1 MTTKPLRIMLIEDDL
16 TFSKLVHF
24 HLISFN
30 QDLTSEQI
38 QQVSSI
44 SEFEEALL
52 FFYPE
57 IILLD
62 LNLPDS
68 NGLDTFLKVKNKCP
82 HSAIIILSG
91 SDEEELSAKIA
102 KYGAQDYLIKSE
114 VSGRYLKKAIDYCLE
129 RMRHQQ
135 QLEQSEKKFRESFE
149 NSPVPMFTAL
159 GTELVIQ
166 LTNNAFNRLYEGVLA
181 DFFGQKLH
189 KYNTQ
194 NENFFSLEHESVND
208 TKNLCQVTNAGKMIR
223 VELIA
228 NKLNTDRDLFICS
241 IIDKTEELR
250 FQEEKMKIINEA
262 QENEKQNIAREIH
275 DGLAQNLVVMNLL
288 FGSFE
293 FQPGQEARIEDFSNL
308 IKTTIEEA
316 KSISYQLLPPQLER
330 GFIDGLKNIILRI
343 NSLKT
348 QEALL
353 EISDDV
359 DEADFS
365 SVDKFNLFRIIQ
377 EFFNNSI
384 KYSNSE
390 LYNTK
395 IYKGESGELIIM
407 INDNG
412 VGFDRD
418 KVIGT
423 LGISNMLNRID
434 MAGIQGSLNSQVG
447 VGTTLELV
455 IN

>member
-1 MTTKPLRIMLIEDDL
+1 MTTNPLRIMLIEDDH

-24 HLISFN
+24 HLVSFIEN
-30 QDLTSEQI
+30 LSSEHI
-38 QQVSSI
+38 QQVESI
-44 SEFEEALL
+44 KDFEESLL
-52 FFYPE
+52 FFYPD

-82 HSAIIILSG
+82 NSAIIILSG

-149 NSPVPMFTAL
+149 NSPVPMFTAI
-159 GTELVIQ
+159 GSELIIQ
-166 LTNNAFNRLYEGVLA
+166 LTNNAFNSLYEGVLT

-189 KYNTQ
+189 KFNTQ
-194 NENFFSLEHESVND
+194 NENFFCLQNESVND
-208 TKNLCQVTNAGKMIR
+208 IKNLCQVTKTGKMIR

-228 NKLNTDRDLFICS
+228 NKLNSDRDIFICS

-293 FQPGQEARIEDFSNL
+293 FQSGQEASIEDFSNL

-316 KSISYQLLPPQLER
+316 KSISYQLLPPQLEN
-330 GFIDGLKNIILRI
+330 GFLNGLKNVIVRI
-343 NSLKT
+343 NTLNK
-348 QEALL
+348 QEAIL

-359 DEADFS
+359 DEADFDT
-365 SVDKFNLFRIIQ
+365 VDKFNLFRIIQ

-395 IYKGESGELIIM
+395 ISKGESGELIIM

-412 VGFDRD
+412 VGFDRE

-434 MAGIQGSLNSQVG
+434 MAGIQGSLNSEIG
-447 VGTTLELV
+447 VGTTLEL
-455 IN
+455 IIK

>member
-1 MTTKPLRIMLIEDDL
+1 MLIEDDL

-30 QDLTSEQI
+30 EDLSSEHI
-38 QQVSSI
+38 QQVDSI
-44 SEFEEALL
+44 KEFEEALL

-149 NSPVPMFTAL
+149 NSPVPMFTAV
-159 GTELVIQ
+159 GNELIIQ
-166 LTNNAFNRLYEGVLA
+166 LTNNAFNNLYEGNLS

-189 KYNTQ
+189 NYNCQ
-194 NENFFSLEHESVND
+194 KESFYSLDHESLND
-208 TKNLCQVTNAGKMIR
+208 IKNLCQVTNSGKMIR
-223 VELIA
+223 VELIT
-228 NKLNTDRDLFICS
+228 NKLNSERDIFICS

-262 QENEKQNIAREIH
+262 QENEKQKIAREIH

-293 FQPGQEARIEDFSNL
+293 FKPDQEVRIDDFSNL

-316 KSISYQLLPPQLER
+316 KSISYQLLPPQLEK
-330 GFIDGLKNIILRI
+330 GFLNGLKNVIVRI

-353 EISDDV
+353 EISDEVTED
-359 DEADFS
+359 DFRE
-365 SVDKFNLFRIIQ
+365 VDKFNLFRIIQ

-384 KYSNSE
+384 KHSQSE
-390 LYNTK
+390 IFNITV
-395 IYKGESGELIIM
+395 IKGELNEVIIN

-412 VGFDRD
+412 VGFDME
-418 KVIGT
+418 KVVGT
-423 LGISNMLNRID
+423 LGISNMLTRID
-434 MAGIQGSLNSQVG
+434 MANIRGSINSEVG
-447 VGTTLELV
+447 AGTTLEL
-455 IN
+455 IIK

>member
-1 MTTKPLRIMLIEDDL
+1 MLIEDDL

-30 QDLTSEQI
+30 EDLSSEHI
-38 QQVSSI
+38 QQVDSI
-44 SEFEEALL
+44 KEFEEALL

-82 HSAIIILSG
+82 NSAIIILSG

-149 NSPVPMFTAL
+149 NSPVPMFTAI
-159 GTELVIQ
+159 GNELIIQ
-166 LTNNAFNRLYEGVLA
+166 LTNNAFNNLYEGNLS

-189 KYNTQ
+189 NFNCQK
-194 NENFFSLEHESVND
+194 ENFFSLDHESLND
-208 TKNLCQVTNAGKMIR
+208 IKNLCQVTNSGKMIR
-223 VELIA
+223 VELIT
-228 NKLNTDRDLFICS
+228 NKLNSERDIFICS

-262 QENEKQNIAREIH
+262 QENEKQKIAREIH

-293 FQPGQEARIEDFSNL
+293 FKPDQEVQINDFSNL

-316 KSISYQLLPPQLER
+316 KSISYQLLPPQLEK
-330 GFIDGLKNIILRI
+330 GFLNGLKNVIVRI

-353 EISDDV
+353 EISDEVTED
-359 DEADFS
+359 DFRA
-365 SVDKFNLFRIIQ
+365 VDKFNLFRIIQ

-384 KYSNSE
+384 KHSQSE
-390 LYNTK
+390 IFNITV
-395 IYKGESGELIIM
+395 IKGELNEVIIN
-407 INDNG
+407 IKDNG
-412 VGFDRD
+412 VGFDME
-418 KVIGT
+418 KVVGT
-423 LGISNMLNRID
+423 LGISNMLTRID
-434 MAGIQGSLNSQVG
+434 MANIRGSINSEVG
-447 VGTTLELV
+447 AGTTLEL
-455 IN
+455 IIK

>member
-1 MTTKPLRIMLIEDDL
+1 MLIEDDL

-30 QDLTSEQI
+30 EDLSSEHI
-38 QQVSSI
+38 QQVDSI
-44 SEFEEALL
+44 KEFEEALL

-82 HSAIIILSG
+82 NSAIIILSG

-149 NSPVPMFTAL
+149 NTPVPMFTAI
-159 GTELVIQ
+159 GNELIIQ
-166 LTNNAFNRLYEGVLA
+166 LTNNAFNNLYEGNLS

-189 KYNTQ
+189 NFNCQK
-194 NENFFSLEHESVND
+194 ENFFSLDHESLND
-208 TKNLCQVTNAGKMIR
+208 IKNLCQVTNSGKMIR
-223 VELIA
+223 VELIT
-228 NKLNTDRDLFICS
+228 NKLNSERDIFICS

-262 QENEKQNIAREIH
+262 QENEKQKIAREIH

-293 FQPGQEARIEDFSNL
+293 FKPDQEVQINDFSNL

-316 KSISYQLLPPQLER
+316 KSISYQLLPPQLEK
-330 GFIDGLKNIILRI
+330 GFLNGLKNVIVRI

-353 EISDDV
+353 EISDEVTED
-359 DEADFS
+359 DFRA
-365 SVDKFNLFRIIQ
+365 VDKFNLFRIIQ

-384 KYSNSE
+384 KHSQSE
-390 LYNTK
+390 IFNITV
-395 IYKGESGELIIM
+395 IKGELNEVIIN
-407 INDNG
+407 IKDNG
-412 VGFDRD
+412 VGFDME
-418 KVIGT
+418 KVVGT
-423 LGISNMLNRID
+423 LGISNMLTRID
-434 MAGIQGSLNSQVG
+434 MANIRGSINSEVG
-447 VGTTLELV
+447 AGTTLEL
-455 IN
+455 IIK

>member
-1 MTTKPLRIMLIEDDL
+1 MTTSPLRIMLIEDDL

-30 QDLTSEQI
+30 EDLSSEHI
-38 QQVSSI
+38 QQVDSI
-44 SEFEEALL
+44 KEFEEALL

-82 HSAIIILSG
+82 NSAIIILSG

-149 NSPVPMFTAL
+149 NTPVPMFTAI
-159 GTELVIQ
+159 GNELIIQ
-166 LTNNAFNRLYEGVLA
+166 LTNNAFNNLYEGNLS

-189 KYNTQ
+189 NFNCQK
-194 NENFFSLEHESVND
+194 ENFFSLDHESLND
-208 TKNLCQVTNAGKMIR
+208 IKNLCQVTNSGKMIR
-223 VELIA
+223 VELIT
-228 NKLNTDRDLFICS
+228 NKLNSERDIFICS

-262 QENEKQNIAREIH
+262 QENEKQKIAREIH

-293 FQPGQEARIEDFSNL
+293 FKPDQEVQINDFSNL

-316 KSISYQLLPPQLER
+316 KSISYQLLPPQLEK
-330 GFIDGLKNIILRI
+330 GFLNGLKNVIVRI

-353 EISDDV
+353 EISDEVTED
-359 DEADFS
+359 DFRA
-365 SVDKFNLFRIIQ
+365 VDKFNLFRIIQ

-384 KYSNSE
+384 KHSQSE
-390 LYNTK
+390 IFNITV
-395 IYKGESGELIIM
+395 IKGELNEVIIN
-407 INDNG
+407 IKDNG
-412 VGFDRD
+412 VGFDME
-418 KVIGT
+418 KVVGT
-423 LGISNMLNRID
+423 LGISNMLTRID
-434 MAGIQGSLNSQVG
+434 MANIRGSINSEVG
-447 VGTTLELV
+447 AGTTLEL
-455 IN
+455 IIK

>member
-1 MTTKPLRIMLIEDDL
+1 MLIEDDI

-24 HLISFN
+24 HLVSFN
-30 QDLTSEQI
+30 EDLSSEHI
-38 QQVSSI
+38 QQVGSI
-44 SEFEEALL
+44 KEFEEALL

-82 HSAIIILSG
+82 YSAIIILSG

-135 QLEQSEKKFRESFE
+135 QLEQSEKKFRETFE
-149 NSPVPMFTAL
+149 NSPVPMFTAI
-159 GTELVIQ
+159 GSELIIQ
-166 LTNNAFNRLYEGVLA
+166 LTNNAFNSLYEGVLT

-189 KYNTQ
+189 KFNTQ
-194 NENFFSLEHESVND
+194 NENFFCLQNESVND
-208 TKNLCQVTNAGKMIR
+208 IKNLCQVTKTGKMIR

-228 NKLNTDRDLFICS
+228 NKLNSERDIFICS

-288 FGSFE
+288 FGSFK
-293 FQPGQEARIEDFSNL
+293 FQSGQEASIEDFSNL

-316 KSISYQLLPPQLER
+316 KSISYQLLPPQLEN
-330 GFIDGLKNIILRI
+330 GFLNGLKNVIVRI

-348 QEALL
+348 HEAVL

-359 DEADFS
+359 KEEDFH

-384 KYSNSE
+384 KHSQSE
-390 LYNTK
+390 VFN
-395 IYKGESGELIIM
+395 INVSKGELNEVIIN

-412 VGFDRD
+412 VGFDME

-423 LGISNMLNRID
+423 LGISNMLTRID
-434 MAGIQGSLNSQVG
+434 LANIQGRLNSEVG
-447 VGTTLELV
+447 AGTSLEL
-455 IN
+455 IIK

>member
-1 MTTKPLRIMLIEDDL
+1 MTTNPLRIMLIEDDL

-30 QDLTSEQI
+30 EDLSSEHI
-38 QQVSSI
+38 QQVDSI
-44 SEFEEALL
+44 KEFEEALL

-149 NSPVPMFTAL
+149 NSPVPMFTAV
-159 GTELVIQ
+159 GNELIIQ
-166 LTNNAFNRLYEGVLA
+166 LTNNAFNNLYEGNLS

-189 KYNTQ
+189 NYNCQ
-194 NENFFSLEHESVND
+194 KESFYSLDHESLND
-208 TKNLCQVTNAGKMIR
+208 IKNLCQVTNSGKMIR
-223 VELIA
+223 VELIT
-228 NKLNTDRDLFICS
+228 NKLNSERDIFICS

-262 QENEKQNIAREIH
+262 QENEKQKIAREIH

-293 FQPGQEARIEDFSNL
+293 FKPDQEVRIDDFSNL

-316 KSISYQLLPPQLER
+316 KSISYQLLPPQLEK
-330 GFIDGLKNIILRI
+330 GFLNGLKNVIVRI

-353 EISDDV
+353 EISDEVTED
-359 DEADFS
+359 DFRE
-365 SVDKFNLFRIIQ
+365 VDKFNLFRIIQ

-384 KYSNSE
+384 KHSQSE
-390 LYNTK
+390 IFNITV
-395 IYKGESGELIIM
+395 IKGELNEVIIN

-412 VGFDRD
+412 VGFDME
-418 KVIGT
+418 KVVGT
-423 LGISNMLNRID
+423 LGISNMLTRID
-434 MAGIQGSLNSQVG
+434 MANIRGSINSEVG
-447 VGTTLELV
+447 AGTTLEL
-455 IN
+455 IIK

>member
-1 MTTKPLRIMLIEDDL
+1 MTTNPLRIMLIEDDL

-30 QDLTSEQI
+30 DDLSSEHI
-38 QQVSSI
+38 QQVGSI
-44 SEFEEALL
+44 RDFEEALL

-82 HSAIIILSG
+82 NSAIIILSG

-149 NSPVPMFTAL
+149 NSPVPMFTAI
-159 GTELVIQ
+159 GNELIIQ
-166 LTNNAFNRLYEGVLA
+166 LTNNAFNNLYEGVLT

-189 KYNTQ
+189 NYNCQ
-194 NENFFSLEHESVND
+194 KENFYSLNHESLND
-208 TKNLCQVTNAGKMIR
+208 IKNLCQVTNSGKMIR
-223 VELIA
+223 VELIT
-228 NKLNTDRDLFICS
+228 NKLNSERDLFICS
-241 IIDKTEELR
+241 IIDKTEELH
-250 FQEEKMKIINEA
+250 FQEEKLKIINDA

-293 FQPGQEARIEDFSNL
+293 FKPDQEVRIEDFSNL

-316 KSISYQLLPPQLER
+316 KSISYQLLPPQLEN
-330 GFIDGLKNIILRI
+330 GFLNGLRNVIMRI

-348 QEALL
+348 QKAIL
-353 EISDDV
+353 EITDDV
-359 DEADFS
+359 EEADFN

-395 IYKGESGELIIM
+395 ISKGESGELIIM

-412 VGFDRD
+412 VGFDRE

-434 MAGIQGSLNSQVG
+434 MAGIQGSLNSEIG
-447 VGTTLELV
+447 VGTTLEL
-455 IN
+455 IIK

>member
-1 MTTKPLRIMLIEDDL
+1 MTTNPLRIMLIEDDL

-30 QDLTSEQI
+30 DDLSSEHI
-38 QQVSSI
+38 QQVGSI
-44 SEFEEALL
+44 RDFEEALL

-82 HSAIIILSG
+82 NSAIIILSG

-149 NSPVPMFTAL
+149 NSPVPMFTAI
-159 GTELVIQ
+159 GNELIIQ
-166 LTNNAFNRLYEGVLA
+166 LTNNAFNNLYEGVLT

-189 KYNTQ
+189 NYNCQ
-194 NENFFSLEHESVND
+194 KENFYSLNHESLND
-208 TKNLCQVTNAGKMIR
+208 IKNLCQVTNSGKMIR
-223 VELIA
+223 VELIT
-228 NKLNTDRDLFICS
+228 NKLNSERDLFICS
-241 IIDKTEELR
+241 IIDKTEELH
-250 FQEEKMKIINEA
+250 FQEEKLKIINDA

-293 FQPGQEARIEDFSNL
+293 FKPDQEVRIEDFSNL

-316 KSISYQLLPPQLER
+316 KSISYQLLPPQLEN
-330 GFIDGLKNIILRI
+330 GFLNGLRNVIMRI

-348 QEALL
+348 QKAIL
-353 EISDDV
+353 EITDDV
-359 DEADFS
+359 EEADFD

-395 IYKGESGELIIM
+395 IFKGESGELIIL

-412 VGFDRD
+412 VGFDRE

-434 MAGIQGSLNSQVG
+434 MAGIQGSLNSEIG
-447 VGTTLELV
+447 VGTTLEL
-455 IN
+455 IIK

>member
-1 MTTKPLRIMLIEDDL
+1 MLIEDDL

-30 QDLTSEQI
+30 EDLSSEHI
-38 QQVSSI
+38 QQVDSI
-44 SEFEEALL
+44 KHFEETLS

-91 SDEEELSAKIA
+91 SDEEELSAQIA
-102 KYGAQDYLIKSE
+102 KHGAQDYLIKSE

-129 RMRHQQ
+129 RLKHQH

-149 NSPVPMFTAL
+149 NSPVPMFTAI
-159 GTELVIQ
+159 GNELIIQ
-166 LTNNAFNRLYEGVLA
+166 LTNKAFNDLYEGSIV
-181 DFFGQKLH
+181 DFFGKKL
-189 KYNTQ
+189 KDYNCRKEDDFFI
-194 NENFFSLEHESVND
+194 NEDKITDV
-208 TKNLCQVTNAGKMIR
+208 KNLCQITISGKVIR
-223 VELIA
+223 VELIT
-228 NKLNTDRDLFICS
+228 NKLGSERDLYICS
-241 IIDKTEELR
+241 IIDKTEQLR

-262 QENEKQNIAREIH
+262 QENEKQKIAREIH

-293 FQPGQEARIEDFSNL
+293 FEPNQQGRIDDFSNL

-316 KSISYQLLPPQLER
+316 KSISYQLLPPQLEK
-330 GFIDGLKNIILRI
+330 GFLNGLKNVILRI

-348 QEALL
+348 QKALL

-359 DEADFS
+359 KEDDFN

-384 KYSNSE
+384 KHSQSE
-390 LYNTK
+390 VFNINIT
-395 IYKGESGELIIM
+395 KGELNEVIII

-412 VGFDRD
+412 VGFDME

-423 LGISNMLNRID
+423 LGISNMLSRID
-434 MAGIQGSLNSQVG
+434 SANIRGNLNSEVG
-447 VGTTLELV
+447 AGTSLEL
-455 IN
+455 IIQ